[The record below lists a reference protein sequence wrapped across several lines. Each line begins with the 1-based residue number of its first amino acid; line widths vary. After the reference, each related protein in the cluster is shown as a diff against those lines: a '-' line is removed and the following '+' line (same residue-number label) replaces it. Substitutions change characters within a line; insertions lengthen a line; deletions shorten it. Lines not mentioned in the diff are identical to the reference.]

1 MIDESMSL
9 FSPLRQSIPSI
20 LLTIGWGLS
29 TACAGQDIPMQ
40 SVLPDPIQMA
50 LQRAGVPAN
59 GIGFVVLPLN
69 AHGDDRSNI
78 PVISYNADQ
87 PMHPASTMKLLT
99 TMVALDELGPAF
111 RWKTQILRDQP
122 VVSEVLSGNL
132 YLRGGG
138 DPDLTIQKLSA
149 LLRDLRYQGVK
160 TIQGNIILDRGY
172 FQPERIDTNAPPFDA
187 FPDAYYNVIPDAL
200 LINSNISTIRV
211 QSDNDT
217 VSPTL
222 LTPLQHVSVVS
233 QLHTIKKPCGQWET
247 YWQAPTISY
256 QGSDVVVTLNGGFP
270 RNCQI
275 TQALNLLDRNR
286 YIAQAIHQL
295 WQELGGTWDGDVSDG
310 ITPPTAQLIV
320 ERASETL
327 ADTIR
332 IVNKHSD
339 NAMARTIF
347 LTLGVENNNAP
358 QTESTAQRAESRIR
372 SWLFKNQINDAG
384 IVLENGSGLSR
395 SEQISARQMAAILL
409 AASRSNWYAEFAS
422 SLPITGVDGTMR
434 RRLKDSPAAQSSRI
448 KTGTLKD
455 SVAIAG
461 YVRDIH
467 HQQWIVVA
475 MINAEAAEKARPVL
489 DTLIDWVAAG
499 AINDDNHSVARS
511 SSPQAPLP

>member
-1 MIDESMSL
+1 MRLIKFIFPSL
-9 FSPLRQSIPSI
+9 VQNRTHILHLSKANLKSLSCFFFVQFMCFFS
-20 LLTIGWGLS
+20 
-29 TACAGQDIPMQ
+29 
-40 SVLPDPIQMA
+40 
-50 LQRAGVPAN
+50 
-59 GIGFVVLPLN
+59 
-69 AHGDDRSNI
+69 
-78 PVISYNADQ
+78 
-87 PMHPASTMKLLT
+87 
-99 TMVALDELGPAF
+99 
-111 RWKTQILRDQP
+111 
-122 VVSEVLSGNL
+122 
-132 YLRGGG
+132 
-138 DPDLTIQKLSA
+138 
-149 LLRDLRYQGVK
+149 
-160 TIQGNIILDRGY
+160 

-256 QGSDVVVTLNGGFP
+256 QGTDVVVTLNGGFP

-347 LTLGVENNNAP
+347 LTLGVENNNAS
-358 QTESTAQRAESRIR
+358 QSESSAQRAESRIR
-372 SWLFKNQINDAG
+372 SWLFKNQINSAG
-384 IVLENGSGLSR
+384 VFAKPRPRRFSKSKTPTR
-395 SEQISARQMAAILL
+395 SEQ
-409 AASRSNWYAEFAS
+409 
-422 SLPITGVDGTMR
+422 
-434 RRLKDSPAAQSSRI
+434 K
-448 KTGTLKD
+448 
-455 SVAIAG
+455 
-461 YVRDIH
+461 
-467 HQQWIVVA
+467 
-475 MINAEAAEKARPVL
+475 
-489 DTLIDWVAAG
+489 
-499 AINDDNHSVARS
+499 
-511 SSPQAPLP
+511 